1 MSKIEDNLNKINE
14 KDIYIKVETP
24 SEEERNLAQIL
35 IAKGLKK
42 AQENAPDNAETAWRE
57 FENVREKICEYM
69 RTNQEK

>member
-1 MSKIEDNLNKINE
+1 MNKINE
-14 KDIYIKVETP
+14 NDIYIKVKTP

-57 FENVREKICEYM
+57 FENVREKICEYV